1 MIYPTRRAVI
11 VMSAG
16 APVALL
22 VGVLTPAGWLAGPV
36 WIVALLALIA
46 IDALRAGSRTGLSL
60 DAPEP
65 VRAAVG
71 RPGMAGFV
79 MRFASKGPAPDE
91 VEAAISGDARLG
103 LPAVTRQAMVEDR
116 SAILTFPFT
125 PERRGTAE
133 FESLWVRWRGPLG
146 LAWKQKIFS
155 LNLPAPI
162 LTDLQAVR
170 DQAVR
175 LFARDALFGAKTQIE
190 LGEGSEFQ
198 ALRDYQAGMDRRA
211 IDWKQSARHAA
222 LLAKEFRTE
231 RNHNVIMALDC
242 GRSASEPVNGIPR
255 IDRAINAAL
264 LLSYA
269 CLRSGDRAG
278 LFAFDS
284 APRVT
289 TGALG
294 GLNAFRS
301 LQAIAGRIDYSTNET
316 NYTLALSTL
325 AGQLQR
331 RSLVV
336 VFTDFTDSTAAELMI
351 ESLGRLLRR
360 HLVLFVVMHDEE
372 LENLAAAEPSE
383 PEDVSRAVVAGSLL
397 RERDV
402 VVSRLR
408 RMGAHIV
415 DAPADRIGP
424 AVINAYLDLKRR
436 DLL

>member
-1 MIYPTRRAVI
+1 MG
-11 VMSAG
+11 AG
-16 APVALL
+16 APVVLL
-22 VGVLTPAGWLAGPV
+22 AGVLTPAGWLAGPI
-36 WIVALLALIA
+36 WIVVLFALIV

-60 DAPEP
+60 DTPEP

-79 MRFASKGPAPDE
+79 VRFASKGPAPHA
-91 VEAAISGDARLG
+91 VEASASADVRLG
-103 LPAVTRQAMVEDR
+103 LTTTSRQATLQDR
-116 SAILTFPFT
+116 SALLTFPFT
-125 PERRGTAE
+125 PERRGAAE
-133 FESLWVRWRGPLG
+133 FENLWVRWRGPFG

-155 LNLPAPI
+155 LNLPAPV
-162 LTDLQAVR
+162 LTDLQSVR
-170 DQAVR
+170 EQAVR

-190 LGEGSEFQ
+190 MGEGSEFQ
-198 ALRDYQAGMDRRA
+198 SLRDYQAGMDRRA

-242 GRSASEPVNGIPR
+242 GRSACEPVNGIPR

-325 AGQLQR
+325 SGQLQR

-360 HLVLFVVMHDEE
+360 HLVLFVVMRDEE
-372 LENLAAAEPSE
+372 LETLAGAEPSE

-397 RERDV
+397 REREV

-415 DAPADRIGP
+415 DTPADRIGP
-424 AVINAYLDLKRR
+424 EVINAYLDLKRR

>member
-1 MIYPTRRAVI
+1 MG
-11 VMSAG
+11 AG

-22 VGVLTPAGWLAGPV
+22 AGVLTPAGWLAGPI
-36 WIVALLALIA
+36 WIVAVLAMMV
-46 IDALRAGSRTGLSL
+46 IDALQAGSRTGLSL

-71 RPGMAGFV
+71 RPGVAGFV
-79 MRFASKGPAPDE
+79 VRFANKGPGPHT
-91 VEAAISGDARLG
+91 VEASASADVRLG
-103 LPAVTRQAMVEDR
+103 LTTTSRQAKVEDR
-116 SAILTFPFT
+116 SALLTFPFT
-125 PERRGTAE
+125 PERRGAAE
-133 FESLWVRWRGPLG
+133 FENLWVRWRGPFG

-155 LNLPAPI
+155 LDLPAPV
-162 LTDLQAVR
+162 LTDLQSVR
-170 DQAVR
+170 EQAVR

-190 LGEGSEFQ
+190 MGEGSEFQ
-198 ALRDYQAGMDRRA
+198 SLRDYQAGMDRRA

-242 GRSASEPVNGIPR
+242 GRSACEPVNGIPR

-301 LQAIAGRIDYSTNET
+301 LQALAGRIDYSTNET

-325 AGQLQR
+325 SGQLQR

-360 HLVLFVVMHDEE
+360 HLVLFVVMRDEE
-372 LENLAAAEPSE
+372 LETLAAAEPSE

-397 RERDV
+397 REREV

-415 DAPADRIGP
+415 DTPADRIGP
-424 AVINAYLDLKRR
+424 EVVNAYLDLKRR